1 MIKKLNA
8 QKNVECFP
16 RLFNRA
22 KPNASAF
29 IDTEKNDELF
39 YQHFGAE
46 KLNEVDDDTDTDEN
60 E

>member
-1 MIKKLNA
+1 MIKKLNT

-39 YQHFGAE
+39 YQHYGAE
-46 KLNEVDDDTDTDEN
+46 ELIKEVKEDAIE
-60 E
+60 EEK

>member
-1 MIKKLNA
+1 MIKKLNT

-22 KPNASAF
+22 KPDSTAF

-39 YQHFGAE
+39 YQHYVAE
-46 KLNEVDDDTDTDEN
+46 ELVKEAKEDIIE
-60 E
+60 EEK

>member
-1 MIKKLNA
+1 MIKKLNT
-8 QKNVECFP
+8 QKNVECFQ

-39 YQHFGAE
+39 YQHYGAE
-46 KLNEVDDDTDTDEN
+46 ELVKEVKEDVIE
-60 E
+60 EEK